1 MQFMIMAYD
10 GENMLDKR
18 MEVRPQHLEGMARL
32 GKHVVCAGGL
42 LDEEGK
48 LKGSALVVE
57 FDDRAGVDEYLENE
71 PYVKAGVWK
80 MIEVEPMNVVIM
92 NGEKVGK

>member
-1 MQFMIMAYD
+1 MIMAYD
-10 GENMLDKR
+10 GENMLGKR

>member
-18 MEVRPQHLEGMARL
+18 MEVRPQHLEGMAKL

-42 LDEEGK
+42 LDDEGK

-71 PYVKAGVWK
+71 PYVQAGVWQK
-80 MIEVEPMNVVIM
+80 IEVEPMNVVIM

>member
-18 MEVRPQHLEGMARL
+18 MEVRSQHLEGMAKL

-42 LDEEGK
+42 LDDEGK

>member
-42 LDEEGK
+42 LDDEGK

-80 MIEVEPMNVVIM
+80 MIKVEPMNVVIV
-92 NGEKVGK
+92 GGRKVGG